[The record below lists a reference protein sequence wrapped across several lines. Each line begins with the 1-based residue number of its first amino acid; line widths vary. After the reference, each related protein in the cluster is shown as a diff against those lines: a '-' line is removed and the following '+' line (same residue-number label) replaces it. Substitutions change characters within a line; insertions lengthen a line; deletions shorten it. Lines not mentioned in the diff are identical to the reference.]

1 MATETLA
8 RTGQADE
15 TNRLISSQTVDGTAV
30 YNRNGDSLG
39 DVDHMMIDKYTG
51 QVEYVV
57 LSCGGFLGMGEEYS
71 PLPWKSL
78 TYDTNLGGYVID
90 ADKAK
95 LGSAPRF
102 NASAHP
108 NWSDRGYSERVD
120 QYWGVRRA
128 GAI

>member
-15 TNRLISSQTVDGTAV
+15 TNRLISSQKVDGTAV

-90 ADKAK
+90 ADKAR
-95 LGSAPRF
+95 LGSAPRYKG
-102 NASAHP
+102 SAYP
-108 NWSDRGYSERVD
+108 DWSDRSYTDRVN